1 MGQRDH
7 FRACADHK
15 GKQATQIANGRC
27 GASWDGRFPRPRRA
41 EWPMY
46 PLFRVSSYEP
56 RFCVWHGSAGTNRPA
71 ADKRDTIAN
80 SALPGFSS
88 DQPPRPITDNAK
100 RGCGGSGGPLPAV
113 APQARKIMRGP
124 TFYWHLTTK
133 HKAACVL
140 PYLIACAVYTRAHFT
155 STSRARFSSVPF
167 AACVPWV
174 RHHWRV
180 PTKQRCDHGPPQAR
194 LSAVCAC
201 VLCSKKGAG
210 FLHCTVLTRRMT
222 HQRHAIYRGVV
233 ACRMK
238 QPALL

>member
-1 MGQRDH
+1 ML
-7 FRACADHK
+7 
-15 GKQATQIANGRC
+15 T
-27 GASWDGRFPRPRRA
+27 
-41 EWPMY
+41 
-46 PLFRVSSYEP
+46 
-56 RFCVWHGSAGTNRPA
+56 HG
-71 ADKRDTIAN
+71 
-80 SALPGFSS
+80 GFSS

-100 RGCGGSGGPLPAV
+100 RGCGGSGGHPPAV

-174 RHHWRV
+174 RPHWGV

-194 LSAVCAC
+194 LSAVCVC
-201 VLCSKKGAG
+201 VLCSKQGAG
-210 FLHCTVLTRRMT
+210 FLHRTVLTRRT
-222 HQRHAIYRGVV
+222 RDTQSIV
-233 ACRMK
+233 AWSR
-238 QPALL
+238 AE